1 MLFALAFVTLAPA
14 ADLAVSSNVRGLSI
28 VVNGVD
34 TGQRTPATVS
44 GLRAGTA
51 TVLVGDACR
60 AGHAEVRVEE
70 GRTVSV
76 NVRAEE
82 QLATLT
88 VAVRPSQAVVEV
100 NDGQVR
106 LSPNV
111 PVGLPCGTYEITAS
125 LKGYAPLSTTLELIG
140 GQDLELP
147 IQLERLGM
155 SSLEISV
162 EPRSAAIL
170 FDGRDVGR
178 DAASLPSVLEGPHRL
193 GAELNGYQA
202 AEAAIEVMGGENLV
216 FTIVLVRRGDGTSA
230 VRAVG
235 RAATAALE
243 EGGAAAEEPEIELDP
258 ELDPELVPDPVPE
271 PVIELVPEPERV
283 ENDDTLEPDS
293 ELAPVQSWSE
303 RHAAAKAQAKPARV
317 SKSSKGGR
325 KAAGGV
331 LIGLG
336 ALVGGAGGYYTYSEA
351 EAAYNIWSGKQDAAD
366 AAGSA
371 QRQLRQSQAD
381 AYWTDEFAPK
391 GNLMYGTF
399 AAGGLLAATGVL
411 LFVIDAGPFVA
422 PSPGGGVVGWSGS
435 F

>member
-1 MLFALAFVTLAPA
+1 MAETGGTLYSPALMLTLLAFVALAPA

-34 TGQRTPATVS
+34 TGLRTPATVS
-44 GLRAGTA
+44 GLRAGSA

-60 AGHAEVRVEE
+60 AGEAEVRVEE
-70 GRTVSV
+70 GRTVAV

-88 VAVRPSQAVVEV
+88 VEVRPSQAVVEV

-111 PVGLPCGTYEITAS
+111 PVGLPCGTYEVRAS
-125 LKGYAPLSTTLELIG
+125 LKGYATSFTTLELIG
-140 GQDLELP
+140 GQELDLP
-147 IQLERLGM
+147 IQLDRLGM
-155 SSLEISV
+155 SSMEISV

-178 DAASLPSVLEGPHRL
+178 DAASLPTVLEGAHRL
-193 GAELNGYQA
+193 GAELKGYEA
-202 AEAAIEVMGGENLV
+202 TEAEIQVRGGDNLV

-243 EGGAAAEEPEIELDP
+243 EGGAAAKEPEIELDP
-258 ELDPELVPDPVPE
+258 D
-271 PVIELVPEPERV
+271 LVPEPTRV
-283 ENDDTLEPDS
+283 ENDDSLEPDAD
-293 ELAPVQSWSE
+293 LAPVQSWSE
-303 RHAAAKAQAKPARV
+303 RHAAAKAQTAAARV
-317 SKSSKGGR
+317 TSTPKGGR

-351 EAAYNIWSGKQDAAD
+351 AAAYNIWSGKQDAAD
-366 AAGSA
+366 AASSA

-381 AYWTDEFAPK
+381 AYWTEEFAPK

-411 LFVIDAGPFVA
+411 LFVIDAGPFVV